1 MSDINA
7 WVKTRIDFD
16 LRPDFWNEYVAKIDE
31 LRLDA
36 NDLVLDTIKC
46 IDDLYKKKILNKG
59 RWDKVV
65 SKMQMFKGTFSQKID
80 CQNQPLI
87 HIVYIPK
94 VQKNYHPVKIT
105 LCYNCYLLRNTKS
118 LESN

>member
-1 MSDINA
+1 METEKNQNQYWRIKMLDILQQIYPDKEYIDIELIGVNIVDDLGIKPLDYKLRIKKKNRHIQWMSDINA

-46 IDDLYKKKILNKG
+46 IDDL
-59 RWDKVV
+59 
-65 SKMQMFKGTFSQKID
+65 
-80 CQNQPLI
+80 
-87 HIVYIPK
+87 
-94 VQKNYHPVKIT
+94 
-105 LCYNCYLLRNTKS
+105 
-118 LESN
+118 